1 MIAVCL
7 LTCDRVPY
15 TRVTVE
21 SWAKFNTPHDE
32 RLMLLHGDDASLEPT
47 NGELARTNGFTTVVQ
62 HTTRQGNLALRMALM
77 TYAARYADWILI
89 LENDIESIRA
99 FPWALFEFVRR
110 QKALSSLRLFGKYK
124 DRERL
129 DPCLTTH
136 KRNGHKKV
144 EWRPARHAPE
154 PAQVGRIHWTP
165 QPTVTRAHELLRLHE
180 TGVEPKGRTVRVKSN
195 VMVHIGVER
204 TISRMESVSC

>member
-21 SWAKFNTPHDE
+21 SWARFNGGDP
-32 RLMLLHGDDASLEPT
+32 RFVLLHGDDASVDPV
-47 NGELARTNGFTTVVQ
+47 NGTIARAHGFQTVIQ
-62 HTTRQGNLALRMALM
+62 HETRQGNLPLRLALLKR
-77 TYAARYADWILI
+77 AARVADWILV

-99 FPWALFEFVRR
+99 FPWPLFEFVRA
-110 QKALSSLRLFGKYK
+110 QHELSSLRLFGKYK
-124 DRERL
+124 DRDGL

-136 KRNGHKKV
+136 KRQDHKPV
-144 EWRPARHAPE
+144 RWTPARHAPE
-154 PAQVGRIHWTP
+154 PAQVGLIHWTP
-165 QPTVTRAHELLRLHE
+165 QPTVTRADQVLALHLK
-180 TGVEPKGRTVRVKSN
+180 GIDPPGRTVRVKSN

-204 TISRMESVSC
+204 TKDLQAVAC